1 MKRRA
6 DAKNDFFYG
15 LVMVALFAVLILNVV
30 GELIPGG
37 HQALNMQFD
46 EAVEARTLAAA
57 GAGRSVI

>member
-30 GELIPGG
+30 GELMPGG
-37 HQALNMQFD
+37 HQAHNVQFD

-57 GAGRSVI
+57 SAGRAVI